1 MKNYVSKIYGD
12 REEFII
18 IGLTGKTGSGCT
30 TVSKIL
36 ENGYKDYHE
45 INCND
50 KPIQNRKDSIIK
62 AFASK
67 AFSSE
72 IYYKKFKVIKPS
84 TLMMMLFIFEKQ
96 ILFGKIKALKKLL
109 DKTDIEIKNLDKKNL
124 KKFKTD
130 LKKELKD
137 LKELYKIIINFQE
150 DEEVNNF
157 EGFEKNFDEK
167 KDYIKNKNRKSL
179 LTYIDKKKNEY
190 EKKLFL
196 QDKLTLLKEINKL
209 FNCELSMPEFDKI
222 KYIEQYEVIKDSVN
236 KEKIKEKIE
245 LKRKIIDCVLTY
257 LANNKSKKFIYLYES
272 YNKKIIKKRENKELS
287 IQQLQ
292 SIGDLVR
299 EQIDIFQLPNYT
311 NLLIKAFR
319 TTSKEKDESCYIV
332 IDSLKNPFE
341 ILFFKERYSAYYTF
355 SIHAKDEIIY
365 KRVVEDKIDI
375 EAIHKKELNLDE
387 KGKQKG
393 SLDSKKD
400 FNSQNVIECT
410 QRSDIYID
418 NNKDKKDTLY
428 KQIFKYLSLIIH
440 PGLVTPSKDE
450 MIMQVALNAKFNS
463 GCISRQVG
471 AVVLNKFDSVKAI
484 GWNEVPEGQM
494 PCLLRSHSELLDNSS
509 SIDYSKYE
517 KNTVRNKN
525 QFKYVYFKK
534 EDIKDKNKF
543 KVLSAKYTPK
553 NQYDESNKKGLNDS
567 FCFKSIQNNIDGNKN
582 QVYTRSLHAEEN
594 AFLQASKYGN
604 SEIIGGQ
611 LFTTAS
617 PCFLCAKKA
626 YQLGMKRIVYI
637 EAYPDISNEQ
647 VFDIG
652 IHDIEMVHFRG
663 AIGLAY
669 QKLYEPIFSYKDE
682 LQALNRK
689 LEDK

>member
-1 MKNYVSKIYGD
+1 MKNHVSKIYEN
-12 REEFII
+12 REKFII

-36 ENGYKDYHE
+36 EDGYKDYNE

-62 AFASK
+62 T
-67 AFSSE
+67 FSSVAFKD
-72 IYYKKFKVIKPS
+72 KKFQIIKPS
-84 TLMMMLFIFEKQ
+84 TLMMMLFVFEKQ
-96 ILFGKIKALKKLL
+96 ILFGKIETLKSLLNEPDQEVKNINAALQ
-109 DKTDIEIKNLDKKNL
+109 
-124 KKFKTD
+124 
-130 LKKELKD
+130 ELKGLHKTIIGFHE
-137 LKELYKIIINFQE
+137 LKELE
-150 DEEVNNF
+150 NF
-157 EGFEKNFDEK
+157 ENLLNEEIDYSLDKNKKILSDYINEK
-167 KDYIKNKNRKSL
+167 KENYENK
-179 LTYIDKKKNEY
+179 
-190 EKKLFL
+190 
-196 QDKLTLLKEINKL
+196 LLKQDADELLREINAL
-209 FNCELSMPEFDKI
+209 FKCSLVTDDFNKILYTDEFKVIDISDKSH
-222 KYIEQYEVIKDSVN
+222 EVITS
-236 KEKIKEKIE
+236 KIT
-245 LKRKIIDCVLTY
+245 LKRKIIDNILSY
-257 LANNKSKKFIYLYES
+257 LAKNKSEQFINLYEN
-272 YNKKIIKKRENKELS
+272 YNKKIAKKRENKELS

-292 SIGDLVR
+292 TIGDLVR
-299 EQIDIFQLPNYT
+299 EKIDIFQLPNYI

-319 TTSKEKDESCYIV
+319 AIAKEKNKSCYIV

-341 ILFFKERYSAYYTF
+341 ILFFKEKYSAYYTF

-365 KRVVEDKIDI
+365 QRVAEDGIDI
-375 EAIHKKELNLDE
+375 KAIHKKELNLDD
-387 KGKQKG
+387 KDKQRG
-393 SLDSKKD
+393 SLDSSKD
-400 FNSQNVIECT
+400 FVSQNIIECT

-428 KQIFKYLSLIIH
+428 KQLFKYLSLIIH
-440 PGLVTPSKDE
+440 PGLITPSKDE
-450 MIMQVALNAKFNS
+450 MIMQLALNAKFNS

-517 KNTVRNKN
+517 KNSVRNTN
-525 QFKYVYFKK
+525 EFKYIFFDKK
-534 EDIKDKNKF
+534 DIKDEVKF
-543 KVLSAKYTPK
+543 KALSTKYTPS
-553 NQYDESNKKGLNDS
+553 NQYNESNKKGLNDS
-567 FCFKSIQNNIDGNKN
+567 FCFKSIQNDIDDNKN

-652 IHDIEMVHFRG
+652 TQDIEMVHFRG

-669 QKLYEPIFSYKDE
+669 QKLYEPVFAFKDE
-682 LQALNRK
+682 LKALNETIYEK
-689 LEDK
+689 